1 MRLTLETSET
11 GRGWSVRLAVALDRR
26 ETSDLFV
33 SGDALI
39 SWPTEGMLSQETAGP
54 LERSSM
60 YLSEIVARPQGLEL
74 VYDSESLA
82 RRTAQILGFQI
93 KNALPAA

>member
-1 MRLTLETSET
+1 MRLTLETTET
-11 GRGWSVRLAVALDRR
+11 EQGWSVRLAVGLDRR

-33 SGDALI
+33 SGDTLI
-39 SWPTEGMLSQETAGP
+39 SWPTDGMLSPETAGP

-60 YLSEIVARPQGLEL
+60 YLSEIVARPEGLEL
-74 VYDSESLA
+74 FYDSESLA
-82 RRTAQILGFQI
+82 RRTAQILGFQV